1 MLNHL
6 RKNTK
11 LIVWII
17 VASFGIW
24 GVGSV
29 VMSGMSGDNTAGI
42 VYGKKIPNQEFNRHY
57 KLVQIFQSKDPDLFE
72 PLAWQQIALVMK
84 ARQEN
89 IKVTDE
95 EVREAILKR
104 MGYQMTSRDVYLRWV
119 KNVFGESPRVFEEKI
134 RDILSVEKLLAQFPA
149 EAGKTALVRKVIE
162 EAKISISKAGSSA
175 PS

>member
-29 VMSGMSGDNTAGI
+29 IISGMSGDNSAGV
-42 VYGKKIPNQEFNRHY
+42 VYGQKISNQEFNRHY
-57 KLVQIFQSKDPDLFE
+57 KLVQIFQSQEVDHAE
-72 PLAWQQIALVMK
+72 PLAWQEIALVIK
-84 ARQEN
+84 AQREK
-89 IKVTDE
+89 IKVTDD
-95 EVREAILKR
+95 EVRQTLTQK
-104 MGYQMTSRDVYLRWV
+104 MGYASGDFYLRWV
-119 KNVFGESPRVFEEKI
+119 KNVSGESSRVFEEKI
-134 RDILSVEKLLAQFPA
+134 RDLISVEKLLARCPTP
-149 EAGKTALVRKVIE
+149 EEKTAFMRKVIE
-162 EAKISISKAGSSA
+162 EARIFTSTKGSSI